1 MAGCESKGNPTKLKK
16 KNIKKCGKREKRLA
30 ACDFTCQIDG
40 GWSDYGDW
48 SACSAECGGGEQ
60 TRERQCNNPTPQ
72 KGGAECEGES
82 SETRSCNEQACPVD
96 GGWGDWSDW
105 SECSA
110 ECDGGTQTRSKKCN
124 NPAPANGGADCEGE
138 DTATRECNTQS
149 CVGKCPS
156 THPYVYY
163 NGEYCCQTNKEKVH
177 EPQGEKCDGSEIQKD
192 SLCCENDGYAACPA
206 DSGLCEGATVD
217 GGWGDWSDWS
227 ECSVEC
233 DGGTQTRSK
242 KCNNPAPANGG
253 ADCEG
258 EDTETRECNT
268 QTCVGKCPSTHPY
281 VYYNGEYCCKTNK
294 EKVHEPQGEKCD
306 GSEIQK
312 DSLCC
317 ENDGYAACPADSG
330 LCEGATVDGGWGDW
344 SDWSECSVECDGG
357 TQTRS
362 KKCNNP
368 APANGGADCEGEDT
382 ETRECNT
389 QTCVGKCPSTH
400 PYVYY
405 NGEYCCKTN
414 KEKVHEPQG
423 EKCDGSE
430 IQKDSLCCENDGY
443 AACPADS
450 GLCEGATVDGGW
462 GDWSDWSECSAE
474 CDGGTQ
480 TRSKKCNNPAPANG
494 GADCE
499 GEDTETRECN
509 TQTCVGKCPST
520 HPYVYYNGEYCCKT
534 NKEKVHEPQGEKCDG
549 SEIQKDSLCCE
560 NDGYAACP
568 ADSGLC
574 EGAIVDGGWGDWSDW
589 SECSAECDG
598 GTQTRSK
605 KCNNP
610 APANGGADCEG
621 EDTET
626 RECNTQKCV
635 GKCPSTHPYVY
646 YNGEYCCK
654 TNKEKVHEPQ
664 GEKCDGSEIQRDS
677 LCCENDGYTACPT
690 DECASSAP
698 EANVFRITHTTGTG
712 KYDSGK
718 TSGGYLFTIIGA
730 DGETGEHDCPADRSA
745 GTTAS
750 CSFKDAAQ
758 IGKVTGMRV
767 KNLSDNQWVFVKASV
782 EINGVLRGRWRGSKT
797 IEDYATRAIVFAYI
811 GDEEVEYEITHV
823 TGTGKWDEGARTG
836 QYLFTFKGA
845 GKPFFTDWYDCDA
858 KRTHGATGTCI
869 IRDAAELGKLEKVG
883 IKNLGT
889 NSWTFKKFV
898 VKVNGEVVATWSGT
912 KTVPD
917 KQTVWTVFQ

>member
-1 MAGCESKGNPTKLKK
+1 MRSFVICGRTLPPITKKTDITPMISAYEAEPIPEIENSFLKLPFLVSGFESTLAGCESKGDPTKLKK
-16 KNIKKCGKREKRLA
+16 KNIKKCGKNEKRLA

-60 TRERQCNNPTPQ
+60 TRERQCNNPAPQ
-72 KGGAECEGES
+72 KGGADCEGES
-82 SETRSCNEQACPVD
+82 SETRSCNEQACPVN
-96 GGWGDWSDW
+96 GGWGEWSDW

-110 ECDGGTQTRSKKCN
+110 VCDGGTQTRSKKCN

-138 DTATRECNTQS
+138 SSETRSCNEQ
-149 CVGKCPS
+149 
-156 THPYVYY
+156 
-163 NGEYCCQTNKEKVH
+163 
-177 EPQGEKCDGSEIQKD
+177 
-192 SLCCENDGYAACPA
+192 ACP
-206 DSGLCEGATVD
+206 VN

-227 ECSVEC
+227 ECSAEC
-233 DGGTQTRSK
+233 GGGTQTRSK

-268 QTCVGKCPSTHPY
+268 QSCVGKCPSTHPY
-281 VYYNGEYCCKTNK
+281 VYYNGEYCCKTSK

-317 ENDGYAACPADSG
+317 ENDGYTACPADSG

-344 SDWSECSVECDGG
+344 
-357 TQTRS
+357 
-362 KKCNNP
+362 
-368 APANGGADCEGEDT
+368 A
-382 ETRECNT
+382 
-389 QTCVGKCPSTH
+389 
-400 PYVYY
+400 
-405 NGEYCCKTN
+405 
-414 KEKVHEPQG
+414 
-423 EKCDGSE
+423 
-430 IQKDSLCCENDGY
+430 
-443 AACPADS
+443 
-450 GLCEGATVDGGW
+450 
-462 GDWSDWSECSAE
+462 DWSECSAE

-509 TQTCVGKCPST
+509 TQSCVGKCPST

-549 SEIQKDSLCCE
+549 SEIQKESLCCE
-560 NDGYAACP
+560 NDGYTACP
-568 ADSGLC
+568 AGLC
-574 EGAIVDGGWGDWSDW
+574 EGATVDGGWGDWTDWSECSAECDGGTQTRSKKCNNPAPANGGADCEGESSETRSCNEQACPVNGGWGDWTDW

-626 RECNTQKCV
+626 RECNTQSCV

-664 GEKCDGSEIQRDS
+664 GEKCDGSVIQKDS

-698 EANVFRITHTTGTG
+698 EANVYRITHTTGTG
-712 KYDSGK
+712 KYDSGQ

-730 DGETGEHDCPADRSA
+730 DGETGEYDCAADRT
-745 GTTAS
+745 GGVTAS
-750 CSFKDAAQ
+750 CTFKDAAQ
-758 IGKVTGMRV
+758 IGKVKGMRV

-845 GKPFFTDWYDCDA
+845 GNPFFTEWQDCDA

-898 VKVNGEVVATWSGT
+898 VKVNGEVVAKWSGT